1 MTQAKELKAY
11 DRKGMFAE
19 LDSGKEYDVVIIG
32 GGASGLGV
40 AVDAASQGYSVA
52 LVDAQDFSEGT
63 SSRSTKL
70 IHGGVRYMQNPHDW
84 GLVFEA
90 LAEREL
96 LLKLV
101 PNLVHKNPFI
111 LPCYRWY
118 EKAFYGL
125 GLSIY
130 TMMAK
135 FSSGDAGSLSI
146 LSKKKTLELLPGIKE
161 EGLYGGVRFFDAQ
174 FDDARMAIALMQ
186 TAVAHGAVCLNYASC
201 VGFTQANGKIESMT
215 VEDKITGEKHT
226 VKGKMFFN
234 CAGPWVDEIRKV
246 TGAKDVKPL
255 VKAARGSHI
264 ILDLNKFGAPK
275 EGMFIPKTSDGRV
288 LFCLPWHGMLEVGTT
303 DLPEPTPVNMDPK
316 ISDKEIDFMIDT
328 CNGYLK
334 TKVTREDILSTFV
347 GVRPLYTPAN
357 AATQG
362 GKTAK
367 VSREHAIIPEFGN
380 MLTIT
385 GGKWTAYRNMAQH
398 AMKVAAEKGL
408 IPSSNTITKTLPL
421 TVDATI
427 DPEELETRCA
437 YAKSADE
444 VVDDVVAYAVRQVQ
458 YSGAQNADDVL
469 FRRLRLGQMN
479 DKMTAA
485 LRKPVQAAITK
496 ELKKLAK

>member
-1 MTQAKELKAY
+1 MAKEMKPV
-11 DRKGMFAE
+11 DRKAMFAE
-19 LDSGKEYDVVIIG
+19 VDSGKVYDIVIVG

-52 LVDAQDFSEGT
+52 LVDAQDFAQGT

-90 LAEREL
+90 LREREL

-118 EKAFYGL
+118 EKAFYGV

-135 FSSGDAGSLSI
+135 FSDGDAGSLSI
-146 LSKKKTLELLPGIKE
+146 LSKEKTLQLLPGIKA

-186 TAVAHGAVCLNYASC
+186 TAVAHGAVCLNYTPC
-201 VGFTQANGKIESMT
+201 VGFNHEGDKIESMI
-215 VEDKITGEKHT
+215 VEDKETGKQHT
-226 VKGKMFFN
+226 IKGKMFFN
-234 CAGPWVDEIRKV
+234 CAGPWVDEVRKLTGKQDV
-246 TGAKDVKPL
+246 TPF

-264 ILDLNKFGAPK
+264 ILDLKKFGNPK

-316 ISDKEIDFMIDT
+316 ISDEEIDFMIAN
-328 CNGYLK
+328 CNNYLK

-347 GVRPLYTPAN
+347 GVRPLYTPAS
-357 AATQG
+357 ASKSG

-385 GGKWTAYRNMAQH
+385 GGKWTAYRNMAEH

-408 IPSSNTITKTLPL
+408 IPSSKTVTKTLPL
-421 TVDATI
+421 TVDTQF
-427 DPEELETRCA
+427 DPEELETRAA

-444 VVDDVVAYAVRQVQ
+444 VVDDVVAFAVRQVQ
-458 YSGAQNADDVL
+458 VSGARNADDVL

-479 DKMTAA
+479 DKRTEE
-485 LRKPVQAAITK
+485 LRKPVQAAIK
-496 ELKKLAK
+496 KALKA

>member
-1 MTQAKELKAY
+1 MMMKELKPL
-11 DRKGMFAE
+11 DRKAMFAE
-19 LDSGKEYDVVIIG
+19 IDSGKEFDIVIIG

-40 AVDAASQGYSVA
+40 AVDASSQGYSVC
-52 LVDAQDFSEGT
+52 LVEAQDFAAGT

-90 LAEREL
+90 LREREL

-125 GLSIY
+125 GLTFY

-146 LSKKKTLELLPGIKE
+146 LSKEETLEKLPGIKA
-161 EGLYGGVRFFDAQ
+161 EGLYGGVRFYDAQ
-174 FDDARMAIALMQ
+174 FDDARMAIALMH
-186 TAVAHGAVCLNYASC
+186 TAVAHGAVCLNYVAC
-201 VGFTQANGKIESMT
+201 DGFNHTDEKIESMI
-215 VEDKITGEKHT
+215 VEDKETGEKHT

-234 CAGPWVDEIRKV
+234 CAGPWVDEVRKL
-246 TGAKDVKPL
+246 TGKKDVKPF

-264 ILDLNKFGAPK
+264 ILDLKKFGNPK

-303 DLPEPTPVNMDPK
+303 DLPEPVPVNMDPK
-316 ISDKEIDFMIDT
+316 ISDQEIDFMMAN
-328 CNGYLK
+328 CNNYLK
-334 TKVTREDILSTFV
+334 TKVTREDILATFV

-357 AATQG
+357 ASASG

-385 GGKWTAYRNMAQH
+385 GGKWTAYRNMAEH

-408 IPSSNTITKTLPL
+408 IPSSHTITTKLPL
-421 TVDATI
+421 TVDTAFDAEAI
-427 DPEELETRCA
+427 EMRAAQAEKVED
-437 YAKSADE
+437 
-444 VVDDVVAYAVRQVQ
+444 VVDDVVAFAIREVQV
-458 YSGAQNADDVL
+458 SGARNADDVL

-479 DKMTAA
+479 TKRTEE
-485 LRKPVQAAITK
+485 LRGPVQAAIDK
-496 ELKKLAK
+496 ELKK